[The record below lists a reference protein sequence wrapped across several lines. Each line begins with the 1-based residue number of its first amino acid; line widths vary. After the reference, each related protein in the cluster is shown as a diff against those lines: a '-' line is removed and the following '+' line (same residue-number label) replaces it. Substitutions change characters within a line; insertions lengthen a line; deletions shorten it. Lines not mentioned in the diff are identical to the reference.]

1 MKNLFAELAASQIRV
16 NRSRT
21 FWTLAAIALATA
33 LITCVTH
40 FVASGAEMIATSV
53 GGGLTQYSAAYRS
66 TLVIPAAF
74 LSLLIVVMAVVVISN
89 VFRVSARER
98 TAVFGT
104 LKCVGATPAQIRK
117 TMLWEA
123 LLLAAVGI
131 PLGLV
136 LGLALTAGGIAVAN
150 HFFDELNALT
160 HIMLK
165 TMTFRLRFVLS
176 PLGLVI
182 AALLALVT
190 VLISAWL
197 PARKAAKQSAIASVR
212 GQNDVAVK
220 LGRSHRISE
229 RIVAKWFGPEGLLAQ
244 KTLARSRQTF
254 RTTVAALA
262 VAVVLFIFIGFLWHQ
277 AGVFNTMMTGQN
289 GYSVTADYQS
299 ATAREASDYTKP
311 IASSLGDEI
320 TAELA
325 RYDGGTEI
333 YGLGNDYARYDVTLD
348 TSTLSPEIIDYYEL
362 DGQQTATFDVEC
374 IVIDSAHY
382 AALCADAGVPVGS
395 TLLIN
400 NDRLNLKGH
409 ATDTPFF
416 AETPQ
421 TLTLD
426 VADGST
432 QDISIDAVLTAEETP
447 AELFFPNMNPVR
459 LILPEM
465 EHLRQYSWE
474 AAPQDMDGFMD
485 YAEQV
490 LAAHFPDQSTD
501 SYMQGGYSARVYATD
516 DYYKVMN
523 VAIVIA
529 LIFLVCFCA
538 LLMLI
543 GFTNVVST
551 LSTNVLMRQSE
562 FAVLQSVGMTP
573 EGLRKMLALESI
585 FCSLRALALGVP
597 LGILLTY
604 VVNLPIR
611 AMFPVPYHF
620 PLLPILLCSAGVLAL
635 TLAITTLA
643 ARRLRSQ
650 NIIDR
655 IRSGQRLY

>member
-1 MKNLFAELAASQIRV
+1 MNLFAELAASQIRV

-131 PLGLV
+131 PIGLV

-182 AALLALVT
+182 AALLALAT

-212 GQNDVAVK
+212 GQNDVSVR
-220 LGRSHRISE
+220 LGRSHPLRE
-229 RIVAKWFGPEGLLAQ
+229 RLVARLFGPEGLLAQ

-254 RTTVAALA
+254 RTTTAALA

-277 AGVFNTMMTGQN
+277 AGVFNAMMTSQN
-289 GYSVTADYQS
+289 GYTVTADYQS

-311 IASSLGDEI
+311 ITSSLGDAI
-320 TAELA
+320 TRELA
-325 RYDGGTEI
+325 QAGGTEV
-333 YGLGNDYARYDVTLD
+333 YGSGNDYVRYDVTVD
-348 TSTLSPEIIDYYEL
+348 TATLTPEIIDHYAL
-362 DGQQTATFDVEC
+362 DGQQTTFDVEC
-374 IVIDSAHY
+374 IVIDQQHY
-382 AALCADAGVPVGS
+382 AALCDAAGVPEGS

-400 NDRLNLKGH
+400 NDRLNIKGH
-409 ATDTPFF
+409 ATDTPVF
-416 AETPQ
+416 AETPE

-426 VADGST
+426 VVDGSQET
-432 QDISIDAVLTAEETP
+432 VRIDAVLTAAETP
-447 AELFFPNMNPVR
+447 AELFYPNTNPVR
-459 LILPEM
+459 LILPDM
-465 EHLRQYSWE
+465 DHLRQYSWQ
-474 AAPQDMDGFMD
+474 AAPADMDSFMD
-485 YAEQV
+485 TAREI

-501 SYMQGGYSARVYATD
+501 SYMQEGYSARVYATD
-516 DYYKVMN
+516 DYNRVMN

-585 FCSLRALALGVP
+585 FCSLRALVIGVP
-597 LGILLTY
+597 LGIVLTY
-604 VVNLPIR
+604 IVNLPIR

-620 PLLPILLCSAGVLAL
+620 PLLPILLCAAGVLAL
-635 TLAITTLA
+635 TLAITALA
-643 ARRLRSQ
+643 ARRQRSK

>member
-1 MKNLFAELAASQIRV
+1 MNLFAELAASQIRV

-131 PLGLV
+131 PIGLV

-190 VLISAWL
+190 VLVSAWL

-212 GQNDVAVK
+212 GQNDVSVR
-220 LGRSHRISE
+220 LGRSHPLRE
-229 RIVAKWFGPEGLLAQ
+229 RLVAWLFGPEGLLAQ

-254 RTTVAALA
+254 RTTTAALA

-277 AGVFNTMMTGQN
+277 AGAFNTMMSNQN
-289 GYSVTADYQS
+289 GYTVTADYQS
-299 ATAREASDYTKP
+299 ATAHDGTDYTKP
-311 IASSLGDEI
+311 ITSALGDAI
-320 TAELA
+320 TRELA
-325 RYDGGTEI
+325 QAGGTEV
-333 YGLGNDYARYDVTLD
+333 YGSGNDYVRYDVTVD
-348 TSTLSPEIIDYYEL
+348 TATLTPEIIDHYAL
-362 DGQQTATFDVEC
+362 DGQQTTFDVEC
-374 IVIDSAHY
+374 IVIDQQHY
-382 AALCADAGVPVGS
+382 AALCDAAGVPEDS

-400 NDRLNLKGH
+400 NDRLNIKGH
-409 ATDTPFF
+409 ATDTPVF
-416 AETPQ
+416 AETPE

-426 VADGST
+426 VVDGSQET
-432 QDISIDAVLTAEETP
+432 VHIDAVLTAAETP
-447 AELFFPNMNPVR
+447 AGLFYPNTNPVR

-465 EHLRQYSWE
+465 DHLRQYSWQ
-474 AAPQDMDGFMD
+474 AAPADMDSFMD
-485 YAEQV
+485 TAREI

-501 SYMQGGYSARVYATD
+501 SYMQDGYSARVYATD
-516 DYYKVMN
+516 DYNRVMN

-585 FCSLRALALGVP
+585 LCSLRALVIGVP

-620 PLLPILLCSAGVLAL
+620 PLLPILLCAAGVLAL

>member
-1 MKNLFAELAASQIRV
+1 MNLFAQLAASQIRV
-16 NRSRT
+16 NWLRT

-40 FVASGAEMIATSV
+40 FAASGAAMIATSM
-53 GGGLTQYSAAYRS
+53 GGGLEMYSAAYRS
-66 TLVIPAAF
+66 VLVIPAAF

-117 TMLWEA
+117 AMLWEA
-123 LLLAAVGI
+123 LLLAGLGI

-136 LGLALTAGGIAVAN
+136 LGLGLTAGGIAVAN

-160 HIMLK
+160 HIMLQ
-165 TMTFRLRFVLS
+165 TMTFRLDFVLS
-176 PLGLVI
+176 PLGLVS
-182 AALLALVT
+182 AALLALAT

-212 GQNDVAVK
+212 GQNDVSVR
-220 LGRSHRISE
+220 LGRSHPLRE
-229 RIVAKWFGPEGLLAQ
+229 RLVARLFGPEGLLAQ

-254 RTTVAALA
+254 RTTTAALA

-277 AGVFNTMMTGQN
+277 AGAFNTMMSNQN
-289 GYSVTADYQS
+289 GYTVTADYQS
-299 ATAREASDYTKP
+299 ATAHDDTDYTKP
-311 IASSLGDEI
+311 ITSALGDAI
-320 TAELA
+320 TRELA
-325 RYDGGTEI
+325 QVGGTEV
-333 YGLGNDYARYDVTLD
+333 YGSGNDYVRYDVTVD
-348 TSTLSPEIIDYYEL
+348 TATLTPEIIDHYAL
-362 DGQQTATFDVEC
+362 DGQQTTFDVEC
-374 IVIDSAHY
+374 IVIDQQHY
-382 AALCADAGVPVGS
+382 AALCDAAGVPEGS
-395 TLLIN
+395 NLLIN
-400 NDRLNLKGH
+400 NDRLNIKGH
-409 ATDTPFF
+409 ATDTPVF
-416 AETPQ
+416 AETPE

-426 VADGST
+426 VVDGSQET
-432 QDISIDAVLTAEETP
+432 VHIDAVLTAAETP
-447 AELFFPNMNPVR
+447 AELFYPNTNPVR

-465 EHLRQYSWE
+465 DHLRQYSWQ
-474 AAPQDMDGFMD
+474 AAPADMDSFMD
-485 YAEQV
+485 AAREI

-516 DYYKVMN
+516 DYNRVMN

-585 FCSLRALALGVP
+585 LCSLRALVIGVP
-597 LGILLTY
+597 LGIVLTY
-604 VVNLPIR
+604 IVNLPIR

-620 PLLPILLCSAGVLAL
+620 PLLPILLCAAGVLAL
-635 TLAITTLA
+635 TLAITALA
-643 ARRLRSQ
+643 ARRLRSK

>member
-1 MKNLFAELAASQIRV
+1 MNLFAELAASQIRV
-16 NRSRT
+16 NRLRT

-40 FVASGAEMIATSV
+40 FAASGAAMIATSM
-53 GGGLTQYSAAYRS
+53 GGGLEMYSAAYRS
-66 TLVIPAAF
+66 VLVIPAAF

-123 LLLAAVGI
+123 LLLAGLGI

-136 LGLALTAGGIAVAN
+136 LGLGLTAGGIAVAN

-160 HIMLK
+160 HIMLQ
-165 TMTFRLRFVLS
+165 TMTFRLDFVLS
-176 PLGLVI
+176 PLGLVS
-182 AALLALVT
+182 AALLALAT

-212 GQNDVAVK
+212 GQNDVSVR
-220 LGRSHRISE
+220 LGRSHPLRE
-229 RIVAKWFGPEGLLAQ
+229 RLVARLFGPEGLLAQ

-254 RTTVAALA
+254 RTTTAALA

-277 AGVFNTMMTGQN
+277 AGAFNTMMSNQN
-289 GYSVTADYQS
+289 GYTVTADYQS
-299 ATAREASDYTKP
+299 ATAHDGTDYTKP
-311 IASSLGDEI
+311 ITSTLGDAI
-320 TAELA
+320 TRELA
-325 RYDGGTEI
+325 QAGGTEV
-333 YGLGNDYARYDVTLD
+333 YGSGNDYVRYDVTVD
-348 TSTLSPEIIDYYEL
+348 TATLTPEIIDHYAL
-362 DGQQTATFDVEC
+362 DGQQTTFDVEC
-374 IVIDSAHY
+374 IVIDQQHY
-382 AALCADAGVPVGS
+382 AALCDAAGVPEGS

-400 NDRLNLKGH
+400 NDRLNIKGH
-409 ATDTPFF
+409 ATDTPVF
-416 AETPQ
+416 AETPE

-426 VADGST
+426 VVDGSQET
-432 QDISIDAVLTAEETP
+432 VHIDAVLTAADTP
-447 AELFFPNMNPVR
+447 AELFYPNTNPVR

-465 EHLRQYSWE
+465 DHLRQYSWQ
-474 AAPQDMDGFMD
+474 AAPADMDSFMD
-485 YAEQV
+485 TAREI

-501 SYMQGGYSARVYATD
+501 SYMQDGYSARVYATD
-516 DYYKVMN
+516 DYNRVMN

-585 FCSLRALALGVP
+585 LCSLRALVIGVP
-597 LGILLTY
+597 LGIVLTWI
-604 VVNLPIR
+604 VNLPIR

-620 PLLPILLCSAGVLAL
+620 PLLPILLCAAGVLAL
-635 TLAITTLA
+635 TLAITALA
-643 ARRLRSQ
+643 ARRLRSR

>member
-1 MKNLFAELAASQIRV
+1 MNLFAQLAASQIRV
-16 NRSRT
+16 NRLRT

-40 FVASGAEMIATSV
+40 FAASGAAMIATSM
-53 GGGLTQYSAAYRS
+53 GGGLEMYSAAYRS
-66 TLVIPAAF
+66 VLVIPAAF

-123 LLLAAVGI
+123 LLLAVVGI
-131 PLGLV
+131 PIGLV

-150 HFFDELNALT
+150 HFLDELNALT

-190 VLISAWL
+190 VLVSAWL

-212 GQNDVAVK
+212 GQNDVSVR
-220 LGRSHRISE
+220 LGRSHPLRE
-229 RIVAKWFGPEGLLAQ
+229 RLVARLFGPEGLLAQ

-262 VAVVLFIFIGFLWHQ
+262 VAVVLFVFIGFLWHQ
-277 AGVFNTMMTGQN
+277 AGAFNTMMSNQN
-289 GYSVTADYQS
+289 GYTVTADYQS
-299 ATAREASDYTKP
+299 ATAHDGTDYTKP
-311 IASSLGDEI
+311 ITSALGDAI
-320 TAELA
+320 TRELA
-325 RYDGGTEI
+325 QAGGTEV
-333 YGLGNDYARYDVTLD
+333 YGSGNDYVRYDVTVD
-348 TSTLSPEIIDYYEL
+348 TATLTPEIIDHYAL
-362 DGQQTATFDVEC
+362 DGQQTTFDVEC
-374 IVIDSAHY
+374 IVIDQQHY
-382 AALCADAGVPVGS
+382 AALCDAAGVPEDS

-400 NDRLNLKGH
+400 NDRLNIKGH
-409 ATDTPFF
+409 ATDTPVF
-416 AETPQ
+416 AETPE

-426 VADGST
+426 VVDGSQET
-432 QDISIDAVLTAEETP
+432 VHIDAVLTAAETP
-447 AELFFPNMNPVR
+447 AGLFYPNTNPVR

-465 EHLRQYSWE
+465 DHLRQYSWQ
-474 AAPQDMDGFMD
+474 AAPADMDSFMD
-485 YAEQV
+485 TAREI

-501 SYMQGGYSARVYATD
+501 SYMQDGYSARVYATD
-516 DYYKVMN
+516 DYNRVMN

-585 FCSLRALALGVP
+585 LCSLRALVIGVP
-597 LGILLTY
+597 LGIVLTY
-604 VVNLPIR
+604 IVNLPIR

-620 PLLPILLCSAGVLAL
+620 PLLPILLCAAGVLAL
-635 TLAITTLA
+635 TLFITALA
-643 ARRLRSQ
+643 ARRLRSK

-655 IRSGQRLY
+655 IRAGQRLY

>member
-1 MKNLFAELAASQIRV
+1 MNLFAQLAASQIRV
-16 NRSRT
+16 NRLRT

-40 FVASGAEMIATSV
+40 FAASGAAMIATSM
-53 GGGLTQYSAAYRS
+53 GGGLEMYSAAYRS
-66 TLVIPAAF
+66 VLVIPAAF

-89 VFRVSARER
+89 VFRISARER

-117 TMLWEA
+117 AMLWEA
-123 LLLAAVGI
+123 LLLAGLGI

-136 LGLALTAGGIAVAN
+136 LGLGLTAGGIAVAN

-160 HIMLK
+160 HIMLQ
-165 TMTFRLRFVLS
+165 TMTFRLDFVLS
-176 PLGLVI
+176 PLGLVS
-182 AALLALVT
+182 AALLALAT

-212 GQNDVAVK
+212 GQNDVSVR
-220 LGRSHRISE
+220 LGRSHPLRE
-229 RIVAKWFGPEGLLAQ
+229 RLVAWLFGPEGLLAQ

-254 RTTVAALA
+254 RTTTAALA
-262 VAVVLFIFIGFLWHQ
+262 VAVILFIFIGFLWHQ
-277 AGVFNTMMTGQN
+277 AGAFNTMMSNQN
-289 GYSVTADYQS
+289 GYTVTADYQS
-299 ATAREASDYTKP
+299 ATAHDGTDYTKP
-311 IASSLGDEI
+311 ITSALGDAI
-320 TAELA
+320 TRELA
-325 RYDGGTEI
+325 QAGGTEV
-333 YGLGNDYARYDVTLD
+333 YGSGNDYVRYDVTVD
-348 TSTLSPEIIDYYEL
+348 TATLTPEIIDHYAL
-362 DGQQTATFDVEC
+362 DGQQTTFDVEC
-374 IVIDSAHY
+374 IGIDQQHY
-382 AALCADAGVPVGS
+382 AALCDAAGVPEDS

-400 NDRLNLKGH
+400 NDRLNIKGH
-409 ATDTPFF
+409 ATDTPVF
-416 AETPQ
+416 AETPE

-426 VADGST
+426 VVDGSQET
-432 QDISIDAVLTAEETP
+432 VRIDAVLTAAETP
-447 AELFFPNMNPVR
+447 AELFYPNTNPVR

-465 EHLRQYSWE
+465 DHLRQYSWQ
-474 AAPQDMDGFMD
+474 AAPADMDSFMD
-485 YAEQV
+485 TAREI

-501 SYMQGGYSARVYATD
+501 SYMQDGYSARVYATD
-516 DYYKVMN
+516 DYNRVMN

-620 PLLPILLCSAGVLAL
+620 PLLPILLCAAGVLVL
-635 TLAITTLA
+635 TLAITALA
-643 ARRLRSQ
+643 ARRLRSR

>member
-1 MKNLFAELAASQIRV
+1 MNLFAELAASQIRV

-89 VFRVSARER
+89 VFRISARER

-117 TMLWEA
+117 AMLWEA
-123 LLLAAVGI
+123 LLLAGLGI

-136 LGLALTAGGIAVAN
+136 LGLGLTAGGIAVAN

-160 HIMLK
+160 HIMLQ
-165 TMTFRLRFVLS
+165 TMTFRLDFVLS
-176 PLGLVI
+176 PLGLVS
-182 AALLALVT
+182 AALLALAT

-212 GQNDVAVK
+212 GQNDVSVR
-220 LGRSHRISE
+220 LGRSHPLRE
-229 RIVAKWFGPEGLLAQ
+229 RLVARLFGPEGLLAQ

-254 RTTVAALA
+254 RTTTAALA

-277 AGVFNTMMTGQN
+277 AGAFNTMMSNQN
-289 GYSVTADYQS
+289 GYTVTADYQS
-299 ATAREASDYTKP
+299 ATAHDGTDYTKP
-311 IASSLGDEI
+311 ITSALGDAI
-320 TAELA
+320 TRELA
-325 RYDGGTEI
+325 QAGGTEV
-333 YGLGNDYARYDVTLD
+333 YGSGNDYVRYDVTVD
-348 TSTLSPEIIDYYEL
+348 TATLTPEIIDHYTL
-362 DGQQTATFDVEC
+362 DGQQTTFDVEC
-374 IVIDSAHY
+374 IVIDQQHY
-382 AALCADAGVPVGS
+382 AALCDAAGVPEGS

-400 NDRLNLKGH
+400 NDRLNIKGH
-409 ATDTPFF
+409 ATDTPVF
-416 AETPQ
+416 AETPE

-426 VADGST
+426 VVDGSQET
-432 QDISIDAVLTAEETP
+432 VRIDAVLTAAETP
-447 AELFFPNMNPVR
+447 AELFYPNTNHVR

-465 EHLRQYSWE
+465 DHLRQYSWQ
-474 AAPQDMDGFMD
+474 AAPADMDSFMD
-485 YAEQV
+485 TAREI

-501 SYMQGGYSARVYATD
+501 SYMQDGYSARVYATD
-516 DYYKVMN
+516 DYNRVMN

-585 FCSLRALALGVP
+585 LCSLRALVIGVP
-597 LGILLTY
+597 LGIVLTY
-604 VVNLPIR
+604 IVNLPIR

-620 PLLPILLCSAGVLAL
+620 PLLPILLCAAGVLAL
-635 TLAITTLA
+635 TLAITALA

-655 IRSGQRLY
+655 IRSGQRIY

>member
-1 MKNLFAELAASQIRV
+1 MNLFAELAASQIRV

-89 VFRVSARER
+89 VFRISARER

-117 TMLWEA
+117 AMLWEA
-123 LLLAAVGI
+123 LLLAGLGI

-136 LGLALTAGGIAVAN
+136 LGLGLTAGGIAVAN

-160 HIMLK
+160 HIMLQ
-165 TMTFRLRFVLS
+165 TMTFRLDFVLS
-176 PLGLVI
+176 PLGLVS
-182 AALLALVT
+182 AALLALAT

-212 GQNDVAVK
+212 GQNDVSVR
-220 LGRSHRISE
+220 LGRSHPLRE
-229 RIVAKWFGPEGLLAQ
+229 RLVARLFGPEGLLAQ

-254 RTTVAALA
+254 RTTTAALA

-277 AGVFNTMMTGQN
+277 AGAFNTMMSNQN
-289 GYSVTADYQS
+289 GYTVTADYQS
-299 ATAREASDYTKP
+299 ATAHDGTDYTKP
-311 IASSLGDEI
+311 ITSALGDAI
-320 TAELA
+320 TRELA
-325 RYDGGTEI
+325 QAGGTEV
-333 YGLGNDYARYDVTLD
+333 YGSGNDYVRYDVTVD
-348 TSTLSPEIIDYYEL
+348 TATLTPEIIDHYAL
-362 DGQQTATFDVEC
+362 DGQQTTFDVEC
-374 IVIDSAHY
+374 IVIDQQHY
-382 AALCADAGVPVGS
+382 AALCDAAGVPEGS

-400 NDRLNLKGH
+400 NDRLNIKGH
-409 ATDTPFF
+409 ATDTPVF
-416 AETPQ
+416 AETPE

-426 VADGST
+426 VVDGSQET
-432 QDISIDAVLTAEETP
+432 VHIDAVLTAAETP
-447 AELFFPNMNPVR
+447 AGLFYPNTNPVR

-465 EHLRQYSWE
+465 DHLRQYSWQ
-474 AAPQDMDGFMD
+474 AAPADMDSFMD
-485 YAEQV
+485 TAREI

-501 SYMQGGYSARVYATD
+501 SYMQDGYSARVYATD
-516 DYYKVMN
+516 DYNRVMN

-620 PLLPILLCSAGVLAL
+620 PLLPILLCAAGVLVL
-635 TLAITTLA
+635 TLAITALA
-643 ARRLRSQ
+643 ARRLRSR

>member
-1 MKNLFAELAASQIRV
+1 MNLFAELAASQIRV

-190 VLISAWL
+190 VLVSAWL

-229 RIVAKWFGPEGLLAQ
+229 RFVARIFGPEGLLAQ

-262 VAVVLFIFIGFLWHQ
+262 VAVVLFVFIGFLWHQ

-299 ATAREASDYTKP
+299 ATASNASDYTKP
-311 IASSLGDEI
+311 ITSSLGDAI

-348 TSTLSPEIIDYYEL
+348 TSSLSPEIVDYYEL

-374 IVIDSAHY
+374 IVIDRAHY
-382 AALCADAGVPVGS
+382 ADLCNEAGVPVGS

-400 NDRLNLKGH
+400 NDRLNIKGH
-409 ATDTPFF
+409 ATDTEFF

-426 VADGST
+426 ARDGST
-432 QDISIDAVLTAEETP
+432 QEISIDAVLTAEETP

-459 LILPEM
+459 IILPEM

-474 AAPQDMDGFMD
+474 AAPQDMAGFMD
-485 YAEQV
+485 YTEEI
-490 LAAHFPDQSTD
+490 LAAHFPDQSQD

-516 DYYKVMN
+516 DYYKVLN

-620 PLLPILLCSAGVLAL
+620 PLLPILLCAAGVLAL
-635 TLAITTLA
+635 TLAITALA
-643 ARRLRSQ
+643 AHRLRSR

>member
-1 MKNLFAELAASQIRV
+1 MNLFAELAASQIRV

-123 LLLAAVGI
+123 LLLAVVGI
-131 PLGLV
+131 PIGLV

-160 HIMLK
+160 HIMLQ

-190 VLISAWL
+190 VLVSAWL

-220 LGRSHRISE
+220 LGRSHHISE

-277 AGVFNTMMTGQN
+277 AGVFNKMMAPDTG
-289 GYSVTADYQS
+289 YTVTADYQS
-299 ATAREASDYTKP
+299 ATAHDGTDYTKP
-311 IASSLGDEI
+311 ITSALGDAI
-320 TAELA
+320 TRELA
-325 RYDGGTEI
+325 QAGGTEV
-333 YGLGNDYARYDVTLD
+333 YGSGNDYVRYDVTVD
-348 TSTLSPEIIDYYEL
+348 TATLTPEIIDHYAL
-362 DGQQTATFDVEC
+362 DGQQTTFDVEC
-374 IVIDSAHY
+374 IVIDQQHY
-382 AALCADAGVPVGS
+382 AALCDAAGVPEGS

-400 NDRLNLKGH
+400 NDRLNIKGH
-409 ATDTPFF
+409 ATDTPVF
-416 AETPQ
+416 AETPE

-426 VADGST
+426 VVDGSQET
-432 QDISIDAVLTAEETP
+432 VHIDAVLTAAETP
-447 AELFFPNMNPVR
+447 AELFYPNTNPVR

-465 EHLRQYSWE
+465 DHLRQYSWQ
-474 AAPQDMDGFMD
+474 AAPADMDSFMD
-485 YAEQV
+485 TAREI

-501 SYMQGGYSARVYATD
+501 SYMQDGYSARVYATD

-635 TLAITTLA
+635 TLFITALA
-643 ARRLRSQ
+643 ARRLRSR

>member
-1 MKNLFAELAASQIRV
+1 MNLFAQLAASQIRV
-16 NRSRT
+16 NRLRT

-40 FVASGAEMIATSV
+40 FAASGAAMIATSM
-53 GGGLTQYSAAYRS
+53 GGGLEMYSAAYRS
-66 TLVIPAAF
+66 VLVIPAAF

-117 TMLWEA
+117 AMLWEA
-123 LLLAAVGI
+123 LLLAGLGI

-136 LGLALTAGGIAVAN
+136 LGLGLTAGGIAVAN

-160 HIMLK
+160 HIMLQ
-165 TMTFRLRFVLS
+165 TMTFRLDFVLS
-176 PLGLVI
+176 PLGLVS
-182 AALLALVT
+182 AALLALAT

-212 GQNDVAVK
+212 GQNDVSVR
-220 LGRSHRISE
+220 LGRSHPLRE
-229 RIVAKWFGPEGLLAQ
+229 RLVARLFGPEGLLAQ

-254 RTTVAALA
+254 RTTTAALA

-277 AGVFNTMMTGQN
+277 AGAFNTMMSNQN
-289 GYSVTADYQS
+289 GYTVTADYQS
-299 ATAREASDYTKP
+299 ATAHDDTDYTKP
-311 IASSLGDEI
+311 ITSALGDAI
-320 TAELA
+320 TRELA
-325 RYDGGTEI
+325 QVGGTEV
-333 YGLGNDYARYDVTLD
+333 YGSGNDYVRYDVAVDTATL
-348 TSTLSPEIIDYYEL
+348 TPEIIDHYAL
-362 DGQQTATFDVEC
+362 DGQQTTFDVEC
-374 IVIDSAHY
+374 IVIDQQHY
-382 AALCADAGVPVGS
+382 AALCDAAGVPEGS

-400 NDRLNLKGH
+400 NDRLNIKGH
-409 ATDTPFF
+409 ATDTPVF
-416 AETPQ
+416 AETPE

-426 VADGST
+426 VVDGSQET
-432 QDISIDAVLTAEETP
+432 VHIDAVLTAAETP
-447 AELFFPNMNPVR
+447 AELFYPNTNPVR

-465 EHLRQYSWE
+465 DHLRQYSWQ
-474 AAPQDMDGFMD
+474 AAPADMDSFMD
-485 YAEQV
+485 AAQEI

-516 DYYKVMN
+516 DYNRVMN

-585 FCSLRALALGVP
+585 LCSLRALVIGVP
-597 LGILLTY
+597 LGIVLTWI
-604 VVNLPIR
+604 VNLPIR

-620 PLLPILLCSAGVLAL
+620 PLLPILLCAAGVLAL
-635 TLAITTLA
+635 TLFITALA
-643 ARRLRSQ
+643 ARRLRSK

-655 IRSGQRLY
+655 IRAGQRLY

>member
-1 MKNLFAELAASQIRV
+1 MNLFAQLAASQIRV
-16 NRSRT
+16 NRLRT

-40 FVASGAEMIATSV
+40 FAASGAAMIATSM
-53 GGGLTQYSAAYRS
+53 GGGLEMYSAAYRS
-66 TLVIPAAF
+66 VLVIPAAF

-117 TMLWEA
+117 AMLWEA
-123 LLLAAVGI
+123 LLLAGLGI

-136 LGLALTAGGIAVAN
+136 LGLGLTAGGIAVAN

-160 HIMLK
+160 HIMLQ
-165 TMTFRLRFVLS
+165 TMTFRLDFVLS

-182 AALLALVT
+182 AALLALAT

-212 GQNDVAVK
+212 GQNDVSVR
-220 LGRSHRISE
+220 LGRSHPLRE
-229 RIVAKWFGPEGLLAQ
+229 RLVARLFGPEGLLAQ

-254 RTTVAALA
+254 RTTTAALA

-277 AGVFNTMMTGQN
+277 AGAFNTMMSNQN
-289 GYSVTADYQS
+289 GYTVTADYQS
-299 ATAREASDYTKP
+299 ATAHDGTDYTKP
-311 IASSLGDEI
+311 ITSALGDAI
-320 TAELA
+320 TRELA
-325 RYDGGTEI
+325 QAGGTEV
-333 YGLGNDYARYDVTLD
+333 YGSGNDYVRYDVTVD
-348 TSTLSPEIIDYYEL
+348 TATLTPEIIDHYAL
-362 DGQQTATFDVEC
+362 AGQQTTFDVEC
-374 IVIDSAHY
+374 IVIDQQHY
-382 AALCADAGVPVGS
+382 AALCDAAGVPEGS

-400 NDRLNLKGH
+400 NDRLNIKGH
-409 ATDTPFF
+409 ATDTPVF
-416 AETPQ
+416 AETPE

-426 VADGST
+426 VVDGSQET
-432 QDISIDAVLTAEETP
+432 VHIDAVLTAAETP
-447 AELFFPNMNPVR
+447 AELFYPNTNPVR

-465 EHLRQYSWE
+465 DHLRQYSWQ
-474 AAPQDMDGFMD
+474 AAPADMDSFMD
-485 YAEQV
+485 TAREI

-516 DYYKVMN
+516 DYNRVMN

-585 FCSLRALALGVP
+585 LCSLRALVIGVP
-597 LGILLTY
+597 LGIVLTY
-604 VVNLPIR
+604 IVNLPIR

-620 PLLPILLCSAGVLAL
+620 PLLPILLCAAGVLAL
-635 TLAITTLA
+635 TLFITALA
-643 ARRLRSQ
+643 ARRLRSK

-655 IRSGQRLY
+655 IRAGGRLY

>member
-1 MKNLFAELAASQIRV
+1 MNLFAELAASQIRV

-117 TMLWEA
+117 AMLWEA
-123 LLLAAVGI
+123 LLLAGLGI

-136 LGLALTAGGIAVAN
+136 LGLGLTAGGIAVAN

-160 HIMLK
+160 HIMLQ

-190 VLISAWL
+190 VLVSAWL

-220 LGRSHRISE
+220 LGRSHHISE

-254 RTTVAALA
+254 RTTTAALA

-277 AGVFNTMMTGQN
+277 AGAFNTMMSNQN
-289 GYSVTADYQS
+289 GYTVTADYQS
-299 ATAREASDYTKP
+299 ATAHDGTDYTKP
-311 IASSLGDEI
+311 ITSALGDAI
-320 TAELA
+320 TRELA
-325 RYDGGTEI
+325 QAGGTEV
-333 YGLGNDYARYDVTLD
+333 YGSGNDYVRYDVTVD
-348 TSTLSPEIIDYYEL
+348 TATLTPEIIDHYAL
-362 DGQQTATFDVEC
+362 DGQQTTFDVEC
-374 IVIDSAHY
+374 IVIDQQHY
-382 AALCADAGVPVGS
+382 AALCDAAGVPEGS

-400 NDRLNLKGH
+400 NDRLNIKGH
-409 ATDTPFF
+409 ATDTPVF
-416 AETPQ
+416 AETPE

-426 VADGST
+426 VVDGSQET
-432 QDISIDAVLTAEETP
+432 VHIDAVLTAAETP
-447 AELFFPNMNPVR
+447 AELFYPNTNPVR

-465 EHLRQYSWE
+465 DHLRQYSWQ
-474 AAPQDMDGFMD
+474 AAPADMDSFMD
-485 YAEQV
+485 TAREI

-501 SYMQGGYSARVYATD
+501 SYMQDGYSARVYATD
-516 DYYKVMN
+516 DYNRVMN

-585 FCSLRALALGVP
+585 LCSLRALVIGVP
-597 LGILLTY
+597 LGIVLTY
-604 VVNLPIR
+604 IVNLPIR

-620 PLLPILLCSAGVLAL
+620 PLLPILLCAAGVLAL
-635 TLAITTLA
+635 TLAITALA
-643 ARRLRSQ
+643 ARRLRSK

>member
-1 MKNLFAELAASQIRV
+1 MNLFAELAASQIRV

-40 FVASGAEMIATSV
+40 FAASGAAMIATSM
-53 GGGLTQYSAAYRS
+53 GGGLEMYSAAYRS
-66 TLVIPAAF
+66 VLVIPVAF

-117 TMLWEA
+117 AMLWEA
-123 LLLAAVGI
+123 LLLAGLGI

-136 LGLALTAGGIAVAN
+136 LGLGLTAGGIAVAN

-160 HIMLK
+160 HIMLQ
-165 TMTFRLRFVLS
+165 TMTFRLDFVLS
-176 PLGLVI
+176 PLGLVS
-182 AALLALVT
+182 AALLALAT

-212 GQNDVAVK
+212 GQNEVSVR
-220 LGRSHRISE
+220 LGRSHPLRE
-229 RIVAKWFGPEGLLAQ
+229 RLVARLFGPEGLLAQ

-254 RTTVAALA
+254 RTTTAALA
-262 VAVVLFIFIGFLWHQ
+262 VAVVLFIFIGFLWRQ
-277 AGVFNTMMTGQN
+277 AGAFNTMMSNQN
-289 GYSVTADYQS
+289 GYTVTADYQS
-299 ATAREASDYTKP
+299 ATAHDGTDYTKP
-311 IASSLGDEI
+311 ITSALGDAI
-320 TAELA
+320 TRELA
-325 RYDGGTEI
+325 QAGGTEV
-333 YGLGNDYARYDVTLD
+333 YGSGNDYVRYDVTVD
-348 TSTLSPEIIDYYEL
+348 TATLTPEIIDYYAL
-362 DGQQTATFDVEC
+362 DGQQTTLDVEC
-374 IVIDSAHY
+374 IVIDQQHY
-382 AALCADAGVPVGS
+382 AALCDAAGVPEGS

-400 NDRLNLKGH
+400 NDRLNIKGH
-409 ATDTPFF
+409 ATDTPVF
-416 AETPQ
+416 AETPE

-426 VADGST
+426 VVDGSQET
-432 QDISIDAVLTAEETP
+432 VHIDAVLTAAETP
-447 AELFFPNMNPVR
+447 AELFYPNTNPVR

-465 EHLRQYSWE
+465 DHLRQYSWQ
-474 AAPQDMDGFMD
+474 AAPADMDSFMD
-485 YAEQV
+485 TAREI

-585 FCSLRALALGVP
+585 FCSLRALAIGVP

-620 PLLPILLCSAGVLAL
+620 PLLPILLCAAGVLAL
-635 TLAITTLA
+635 TLAITALA
-643 ARRLRSQ
+643 ARRLRSR

>member
-40 FVASGAEMIATSV
+40 FVASGAEMIATSM

-131 PLGLV
+131 PIGLV

-150 HFFDELNALT
+150 HFLDELNALT

-190 VLISAWL
+190 VLVSAWL

-212 GQNDVAVK
+212 GQNDVSVR
-220 LGRSHRISE
+220 LGRSHHISE

-277 AGVFNTMMTGQN
+277 AGVFNAMMTPDT
-289 GYSVTADYQS
+289 GYTVTADYQS
-299 ATAREASDYTKP
+299 ATASDASDYTKP
-311 IASSLGDEI
+311 ITSALGDEI
-320 TAELA
+320 TNELA
-325 RYDGGTEI
+325 QYDGGTEI
-333 YGLGNDYARYDVTLD
+333 YGLGNDYARYDVSVD
-348 TSTLSPEIIDYYEL
+348 TSTLSPEIVDYYEL

-409 ATDTPFF
+409 ATDTKFF

-432 QDISIDAVLTAEETP
+432 QEIFIDAVLTAEETP

-459 LILPEM
+459 IILPEM

-474 AAPQDMDGFMD
+474 AAPQDMAGFMD
-485 YAEQV
+485 YTEEI
-490 LAAHFPDQSTD
+490 LAAHFPDQSQD

-585 FCSLRALALGVP
+585 FCSLRALAIGVP

-635 TLAITTLA
+635 TLAITALA
-643 ARRLRSQ
+643 ARRLRSR

>member
-1 MKNLFAELAASQIRV
+1 MNLFAELAASQIRV

-40 FVASGAEMIATSV
+40 FVASGAEMIATSM

-89 VFRVSARER
+89 VFRISARER
-98 TAVFGT
+98 TAGFGT

-131 PLGLV
+131 PIGLV

-150 HFFDELNALT
+150 HFLDELNALT

-165 TMTFRLRFVLS
+165 TMTFRLDFVLS
-176 PLGLVI
+176 PLGLVS
-182 AALLALVT
+182 AALLALAT
-190 VLISAWL
+190 VLVSAWL

-220 LGRSHRISE
+220 LGRSHHISE

-262 VAVVLFIFIGFLWHQ
+262 VAVVLFVFIGFLWHQ
-277 AGVFNTMMTGQN
+277 AGVFNAMMTSQN
-289 GYSVTADYQS
+289 GYTVTADYQS
-299 ATAREASDYTKP
+299 ATAHDDTDYTKP
-311 IASSLGDEI
+311 ITSALGDTI
-320 TAELA
+320 TEELA
-325 RYDGGTEI
+325 QYDGGTEI
-333 YGLGNDYARYDVTLD
+333 YGAGNDYVRYDVTVD
-348 TSTLSPEIIDYYEL
+348 TAMLSPEIVAHYEL

-374 IVIDSAHY
+374 IVIDRAHY
-382 AALCADAGVPVGS
+382 ADLCNEAGVPEGS

-409 ATDTPFF
+409 ATDTPVF
-416 AETPQ
+416 AETPE

-426 VADGST
+426 VVDGSQET
-432 QDISIDAVLTAEETP
+432 VRIDAVLTAEETP
-447 AELFFPNMNPVR
+447 DELFYPNTNPVR

-465 EHLRQYSWE
+465 DRMRQYSWQ
-474 AAPQDMDGFMD
+474 AAPDDMDGFMD

-501 SYMQGGYSARVYATD
+501 SYMQGGYSSRVYATD
-516 DYYKVMN
+516 DYNRVMN

-551 LSTNVLMRQSE
+551 LSTNVLMRGSE

-585 FCSLRALALGVP
+585 FCSLRALAIGVP

-620 PLLPILLCSAGVLAL
+620 PLLPILLCAAGVLVL
-635 TLAITTLA
+635 TLAITALA
-643 ARRLRSQ
+643 AHRLRSR

>member
-1 MKNLFAELAASQIRV
+1 MNLFAQLAASQIRV
-16 NRSRT
+16 NRLRT

-40 FVASGAEMIATSV
+40 FAASGAAMIATSM
-53 GGGLTQYSAAYRS
+53 GGGLEMYSAAYRS
-66 TLVIPAAF
+66 VLVIPAAF

-117 TMLWEA
+117 AMLWEA
-123 LLLAAVGI
+123 LLLAGLGI

-136 LGLALTAGGIAVAN
+136 LGLGLTAGGIAVAN

-160 HIMLK
+160 HIMLQ
-165 TMTFRLRFVLS
+165 TMTFRLDFVLS

-182 AALLALVT
+182 AALLALAT

-212 GQNDVAVK
+212 EQNDVSVR
-220 LGRSHRISE
+220 LGRSHPLRE
-229 RIVAKWFGPEGLLAQ
+229 RLVARLFGPEGLLAQ

-254 RTTVAALA
+254 RTTTAALA

-277 AGVFNTMMTGQN
+277 AGAFNTMMSNQN
-289 GYSVTADYQS
+289 GYTVTADYQS
-299 ATAREASDYTKP
+299 ATAHDGTDYTKP
-311 IASSLGDEI
+311 ITSALGDAI
-320 TAELA
+320 TRELA
-325 RYDGGTEI
+325 QAGGTEV
-333 YGLGNDYARYDVTLD
+333 YGSGNDYVRYDVTVD
-348 TSTLSPEIIDYYEL
+348 TATLTPEIIDHYAL
-362 DGQQTATFDVEC
+362 DGQQTTFDVEC
-374 IVIDSAHY
+374 IVIDQQHY
-382 AALCADAGVPVGS
+382 AALCEAAGVPEGS

-400 NDRLNLKGH
+400 NDRLNIKGH
-409 ATDTPFF
+409 ATDTPVF
-416 AETPQ
+416 AETPE

-426 VADGST
+426 VVDGSQET
-432 QDISIDAVLTAEETP
+432 VHIDAVLTAAETP
-447 AELFFPNMNPVR
+447 TELFYPNTNPVR

-465 EHLRQYSWE
+465 DHLRQYSWQ
-474 AAPQDMDGFMD
+474 AAPADMDSFMD
-485 YAEQV
+485 TAREI

-516 DYYKVMN
+516 DYNRVMN

-585 FCSLRALALGVP
+585 LCSLRALVIGVP
-597 LGILLTY
+597 LGIVLTWI
-604 VVNLPIR
+604 VNLPIR

-620 PLLPILLCSAGVLAL
+620 PLLPILLCAAGVLAL
-635 TLAITTLA
+635 TLAITALA
-643 ARRLRSQ
+643 ARRLRSK

>member
-1 MKNLFAELAASQIRV
+1 MNLFAELAASQIRV

-40 FVASGAEMIATSV
+40 FVASGAEMIATSM

-74 LSLLIVVMAVVVISN
+74 LSLLIVAMVVVVISN
-89 VFRVSARER
+89 VFRISARER

-131 PLGLV
+131 PAGLL
-136 LGLALTAGGIAVAN
+136 LGLALTAGGIVVAN

-160 HIMLK
+160 HIMLR

-190 VLISAWL
+190 VLVSAWL
-197 PARKAAKQSAIASVR
+197 PARKAAQQSAIASVR

-220 LGRSHRISE
+220 LGRSHRASE

-277 AGVFNTMMTGQN
+277 AGVFNTMMTSQN
-289 GYSVTADYQS
+289 GYTVTADYQS
-299 ATAREASDYTKP
+299 ATASDASDYTKP
-311 IASSLGDEI
+311 ITSALGDEI

-333 YGLGNDYARYDVTLD
+333 YGLGNDYARYDVSVD
-348 TSTLSPEIIDYYEL
+348 TSTLSPEIVDYYEL

-409 ATDTPFF
+409 ATDTEFF

-421 TLTLD
+421 TLSLDARDGATL
-426 VADGST
+426 
-432 QDISIDAVLTAEETP
+432 DISIDAVLTAEETP
-447 AELFFPNMNPVR
+447 PSF
-459 LILPEM
+459 
-465 EHLRQYSWE
+465 
-474 AAPQDMDGFMD
+474 
-485 YAEQV
+485 
-490 LAAHFPDQSTD
+490 
-501 SYMQGGYSARVYATD
+501 
-516 DYYKVMN
+516 
-523 VAIVIA
+523 
-529 LIFLVCFCA
+529 
-538 LLMLI
+538 
-543 GFTNVVST
+543 
-551 LSTNVLMRQSE
+551 
-562 FAVLQSVGMTP
+562 
-573 EGLRKMLALESI
+573 SI
-585 FCSLRALALGVP
+585 Q
-597 LGILLTY
+597 I
-604 VVNLPIR
+604 
-611 AMFPVPYHF
+611 
-620 PLLPILLCSAGVLAL
+620 
-635 TLAITTLA
+635 
-643 ARRLRSQ
+643 
-650 NIIDR
+650 
-655 IRSGQRLY
+655 

>member
-1 MKNLFAELAASQIRV
+1 MNLFAQLAASQIRV
-16 NRSRT
+16 NRLRT

-40 FVASGAEMIATSV
+40 FAASGAAMIATSM
-53 GGGLTQYSAAYRS
+53 GGGLTQYSATYQS

-104 LKCVGATPAQIRK
+104 LKCVGATPVQIRK
-117 TMLWEA
+117 AMLWEA
-123 LLLAAVGI
+123 LLLAVIGI
-131 PLGLV
+131 PAGLV
-136 LGLALTAGGIAVAN
+136 LGLALTAGGIVVAN
-150 HFFDELNALT
+150 HYFDELNALT
-160 HIMLK
+160 HIMLR
-165 TMTFRLRFVLS
+165 TMTFRLEFVLS

-212 GQNDVAVK
+212 GQNDVTVK
-220 LGRSHRISE
+220 LGRSHRLSE
-229 RIVAKWFGPEGLLAQ
+229 RLVARIFGPEGLLAQ

-254 RTTVAALA
+254 RTTTAALA

-277 AGVFNTMMTGQN
+277 AGVFEEMMAGQN
-289 GYSVTADYQS
+289 GYTVTADYQS
-299 ATAREASDYTKP
+299 ATDRDGTDYTKP

-348 TSTLSPEIIDYYEL
+348 TSTLAPEIVDHYEL

-374 IVIDSAHY
+374 IVIDRSHY
-382 AALCADAGVPVGS
+382 AALCEEVGVPVGS

-400 NDRLNLKGH
+400 NDRLNIKGY
-409 ATDTPFF
+409 AIDTPVF
-416 AETPQ
+416 AETPE

-426 VADGST
+426 VVDGSQET
-432 QDISIDAVLTAEETP
+432 VHIDAVLTAAETP
-447 AELFFPNMNPVR
+447 AELFYPNTNPVR

-465 EHLRQYSWE
+465 DHMRQYSWE
-474 AAPQDMDGFMD
+474 AAPEDMDSFMD

-516 DYYKVMN
+516 DYNRVLN

-585 FCSLRALALGVP
+585 LCSLRALVIGVP
-597 LGILLTY
+597 LGIVLTY
-604 VVNLPIR
+604 IVNLPIR

-620 PLLPILLCSAGVLAL
+620 PLLPILLCAAGVLVL
-635 TLAITTLA
+635 TLAITALA

>member
-1 MKNLFAELAASQIRV
+1 MNLFAQLAASQIRV
-16 NRSRT
+16 NRLRT

-40 FVASGAEMIATSV
+40 FAASGAAMIATSM
-53 GGGLTQYSAAYRS
+53 GGGLEMYSAAYRS
-66 TLVIPAAF
+66 VLVIPAAF

-104 LKCVGATPAQIRK
+104 LKCIGATPAQIRK
-117 TMLWEA
+117 AMLWEA
-123 LLLAAVGI
+123 LLLAGLGI

-136 LGLALTAGGIAVAN
+136 LGLGLTAGGIAVAN

-160 HIMLK
+160 HIMLQ
-165 TMTFRLRFVLS
+165 TMTFRLDFVLS

-182 AALLALVT
+182 AALLAFVT
-190 VLISAWL
+190 VLVSAWL

-254 RTTVAALA
+254 RTTTAALA

-277 AGVFNTMMTGQN
+277 AGAFNTMMSNQN
-289 GYSVTADYQS
+289 GYTVTADYQS
-299 ATAREASDYTKP
+299 ATAHDGTDYTKP
-311 IASSLGDEI
+311 ITSALGDAI
-320 TAELA
+320 TRELA
-325 RYDGGTEI
+325 QAGGTEV
-333 YGLGNDYARYDVTLD
+333 YGSGNDYVRYDVTVD
-348 TSTLSPEIIDYYEL
+348 TATLTPEIIDHYAL
-362 DGQQTATFDVEC
+362 DGQQTTFDVEC
-374 IVIDSAHY
+374 IVIDQQHY
-382 AALCADAGVPVGS
+382 AALCDAAGVPEGS

-400 NDRLNLKGH
+400 NDRLNIKGH
-409 ATDTPFF
+409 ATDTPVF
-416 AETPQ
+416 AETPE

-426 VADGST
+426 VVDGSQET
-432 QDISIDAVLTAEETP
+432 VHIDAVLTAAETP
-447 AELFFPNMNPVR
+447 AELFYPNTNPVR
-459 LILPEM
+459 LILPDM
-465 EHLRQYSWE
+465 DHLRQYSWQ
-474 AAPQDMDGFMD
+474 AAPVDMDSFMD
-485 YAEQV
+485 TAREI

-501 SYMQGGYSARVYATD
+501 SYMQDGYSARVYATD
-516 DYYKVMN
+516 DYNRVMN

-585 FCSLRALALGVP
+585 LCSLRALVIGVP
-597 LGILLTY
+597 LGIVLTY
-604 VVNLPIR
+604 IVNLPIR

-620 PLLPILLCSAGVLAL
+620 PLLPILLCAAGVLAL
-635 TLAITTLA
+635 TLFITALA
-643 ARRLRSQ
+643 ARRLRSR

>member
-1 MKNLFAELAASQIRV
+1 MNLFAQLAASQIRV
-16 NRSRT
+16 NRLRI

-40 FVASGAEMIATSV
+40 FAASGAAMIATSM
-53 GGGLTQYSAAYRS
+53 GGGLEMYSAAYRS
-66 TLVIPAAF
+66 VLVIPAAF

-117 TMLWEA
+117 AMLWEA
-123 LLLAAVGI
+123 LLLAGLGI

-136 LGLALTAGGIAVAN
+136 LGLGLTAGGIAVAN

-160 HIMLK
+160 HIMLQ
-165 TMTFRLRFVLS
+165 TMTFRLDFVLS

-182 AALLALVT
+182 AALLALAT

-212 GQNDVAVK
+212 GQNDVSVR
-220 LGRSHRISE
+220 LGRSHPLRE
-229 RIVAKWFGPEGLLAQ
+229 RLVARLFGPEGLLAQ

-254 RTTVAALA
+254 RTTTVALA

-277 AGVFNTMMTGQN
+277 AGAFNTMMSNQN
-289 GYSVTADYQS
+289 GYTVTADYQS
-299 ATAREASDYTKP
+299 ATAHDGTDYTKP
-311 IASSLGDEI
+311 ITSALGDAI
-320 TAELA
+320 TWELA
-325 RYDGGTEI
+325 QAGGTEV
-333 YGLGNDYARYDVTLD
+333 YGSGNDYVRYDVTVD
-348 TSTLSPEIIDYYEL
+348 TATLTPEIIDHYAL
-362 DGQQTATFDVEC
+362 DGQQTTFDVEC
-374 IVIDSAHY
+374 IVIDQQHY
-382 AALCADAGVPVGS
+382 AALCDAAGVPEGS

-400 NDRLNLKGH
+400 NDRLNIKGH
-409 ATDTPFF
+409 ATDTPVF
-416 AETPQ
+416 AETPE

-426 VADGST
+426 VVDGSQET
-432 QDISIDAVLTAEETP
+432 VHIDAVLTAAETP
-447 AELFFPNMNPVR
+447 AELFYPNTNPVR

-465 EHLRQYSWE
+465 DHLRQYSWQ
-474 AAPQDMDGFMD
+474 AAPADMDSFMD
-485 YAEQV
+485 TAREI

-501 SYMQGGYSARVYATD
+501 SYMQDGYSARVYATD
-516 DYYKVMN
+516 DYNRVMN

-585 FCSLRALALGVP
+585 LCSLRALVIGVP

-620 PLLPILLCSAGVLAL
+620 PLLPILLCAAGVLAL
-635 TLAITTLA
+635 TLAITAFA
-643 ARRLRSQ
+643 ARRLRSR

>member
-1 MKNLFAELAASQIRV
+1 MNLFAELAASQIRV

-21 FWTLAAIALATA
+21 FWTLAAIVLATA

-131 PLGLV
+131 PIGLV

-190 VLISAWL
+190 VLVSAWL

-220 LGRSHRISE
+220 LGRSHHISE

-254 RTTVAALA
+254 RTTTAALA

-277 AGVFNTMMTGQN
+277 AGAFNTMMSNQK
-289 GYSVTADYQS
+289 GYTVTADYQS
-299 ATAREASDYTKP
+299 ATAHDGTDYTKP
-311 IASSLGDEI
+311 ITSALGDAI
-320 TAELA
+320 TRELA
-325 RYDGGTEI
+325 QAGGTEV
-333 YGLGNDYARYDVTLD
+333 YGSGNDYVRYDVTVD
-348 TSTLSPEIIDYYEL
+348 TATLTPEIIDHYAL
-362 DGQQTATFDVEC
+362 DGQQTTFDVEC
-374 IVIDSAHY
+374 IVIDQQHY
-382 AALCADAGVPVGS
+382 AALCDAAGVPEGS

-400 NDRLNLKGH
+400 NDRLNIKGH
-409 ATDTPFF
+409 ATDTPVF
-416 AETPQ
+416 AETPE

-426 VADGST
+426 VVDGSQET
-432 QDISIDAVLTAEETP
+432 VHIDAVLTAAETP
-447 AELFFPNMNPVR
+447 AELFYPNTNPVR

-465 EHLRQYSWE
+465 DHLRQYSWQ
-474 AAPQDMDGFMD
+474 AAPADMDSFMD
-485 YAEQV
+485 AAQEI

-501 SYMQGGYSARVYATD
+501 SYMQEGYSARVYATD
-516 DYYKVMN
+516 DYNRVMN

-585 FCSLRALALGVP
+585 LCSLRALVIGVP
-597 LGILLTY
+597 LGIVLTY
-604 VVNLPIR
+604 IVNLPIR

-620 PLLPILLCSAGVLAL
+620 PLLPILLCAAGVLAL
-635 TLAITTLA
+635 TLAITALA
-643 ARRLRSQ
+643 ARRLRSK

>member
-1 MKNLFAELAASQIRV
+1 MNLFAELAASQIRV

-131 PLGLV
+131 PIGLV

-190 VLISAWL
+190 VLVSAWL

-212 GQNDVAVK
+212 GQNDVSVR
-220 LGRSHRISE
+220 LGRSHPLRE
-229 RIVAKWFGPEGLLAQ
+229 RLVARLFGPEGLLAQ

-254 RTTVAALA
+254 RTTTAALA

-277 AGVFNTMMTGQN
+277 AGAFNTMMSNQN
-289 GYSVTADYQS
+289 GYTVTADYQS
-299 ATAREASDYTKP
+299 ATAHDGTDYTKP
-311 IASSLGDEI
+311 ITSALGDAI
-320 TAELA
+320 TRELA
-325 RYDGGTEI
+325 QAGGTEV
-333 YGLGNDYARYDVTLD
+333 YGSGNDYVRYDVTVD
-348 TSTLSPEIIDYYEL
+348 TATLTPEIIDHYAL
-362 DGQQTATFDVEC
+362 AGQQTTFDVEC
-374 IVIDSAHY
+374 IVIDQQHY
-382 AALCADAGVPVGS
+382 AALCDAAGVPEGS

-400 NDRLNLKGH
+400 NDRLNIKGH
-409 ATDTPFF
+409 ATDTPVF
-416 AETPQ
+416 AETPE

-426 VADGST
+426 VVDGSQET
-432 QDISIDAVLTAEETP
+432 VHIDAVLTAAETP
-447 AELFFPNMNPVR
+447 AELFYPNTNPVR

-465 EHLRQYSWE
+465 DHLRQYSWQ
-474 AAPQDMDGFMD
+474 AAPADMDSFMD
-485 YAEQV
+485 YAEEI

-501 SYMQGGYSARVYATD
+501 SYMQGSYSARVYATD
-516 DYYKVMN
+516 DYNRVMN

-585 FCSLRALALGVP
+585 LCSLRALVIGVP
-597 LGILLTY
+597 LGIVLTY
-604 VVNLPIR
+604 IVNLPIR

-620 PLLPILLCSAGVLAL
+620 PLLPILLCAAGVLAL
-635 TLAITTLA
+635 TLAITALA

>member
-1 MKNLFAELAASQIRV
+1 MNLFAELAASQIRV

-66 TLVIPAAF
+66 VLVIPAAF

-89 VFRVSARER
+89 VFRISARER

-117 TMLWEA
+117 AMLWEA
-123 LLLAAVGI
+123 LLLAGLGI

-136 LGLALTAGGIAVAN
+136 LGLGLTAGGIAVAN

-160 HIMLK
+160 HIMLQ
-165 TMTFRLRFVLS
+165 TMTFRLDFVLS
-176 PLGLVI
+176 PLGLVS
-182 AALLALVT
+182 AALLALAT

-212 GQNDVAVK
+212 GQNDVSVR
-220 LGRSHRISE
+220 LGRSHPLRE
-229 RIVAKWFGPEGLLAQ
+229 RLVARLFGPEGLLAQ

-254 RTTVAALA
+254 RTTTAALA
-262 VAVVLFIFIGFLWHQ
+262 VAVILFIFIGFLWHQ
-277 AGVFNTMMTGQN
+277 AGAFNTMMSNQN
-289 GYSVTADYQS
+289 GYTVTADYQS
-299 ATAREASDYTKP
+299 ATAHDGTDYTKP
-311 IASSLGDEI
+311 ITSALGDAI
-320 TAELA
+320 TRELA
-325 RYDGGTEI
+325 QAGGTEV
-333 YGLGNDYARYDVTLD
+333 YGSGNDYVRYDVTVD
-348 TSTLSPEIIDYYEL
+348 TATLTPEIIDHYAL
-362 DGQQTATFDVEC
+362 AGQQTTFDVEC
-374 IVIDSAHY
+374 IVIDQQHY
-382 AALCADAGVPVGS
+382 AALCDAAGVPEGS

-400 NDRLNLKGH
+400 NDRLNIKGH
-409 ATDTPFF
+409 ATDTPVFTDVP
-416 AETPQ
+416 E

-426 VADGST
+426 VVDGSQET
-432 QDISIDAVLTAEETP
+432 VRIDAVLTAAETP
-447 AELFFPNMNPVR
+447 AELFYPNTNPVR

-465 EHLRQYSWE
+465 DHLRQYSWQ
-474 AAPQDMDGFMD
+474 AAPADMDSFMD
-485 YAEQV
+485 TAREI

-501 SYMQGGYSARVYATD
+501 SYMQDGYSARVYATD
-516 DYYKVMN
+516 DYNRVMN

-620 PLLPILLCSAGVLAL
+620 PLLPILLCAAGVLAL
-635 TLAITTLA
+635 TLFITALA
-643 ARRLRSQ
+643 ARRLRSR

-655 IRSGQRLY
+655 IRSGQRIY

>member
-1 MKNLFAELAASQIRV
+1 MNLFAELAASQIRV

-66 TLVIPAAF
+66 VLVIPAAF

-131 PLGLV
+131 PIGLV

-150 HFFDELNALT
+150 HFLDELNALT

-190 VLISAWL
+190 VLVSAWL

-220 LGRSHRISE
+220 LGRSHHISE

-277 AGVFNTMMTGQN
+277 AGAFNTMMSNQN
-289 GYSVTADYQS
+289 GYTVTADYQS
-299 ATAREASDYTKP
+299 ATAHDGTDYTKP
-311 IASSLGDEI
+311 ITSALGDAI
-320 TAELA
+320 TRELA
-325 RYDGGTEI
+325 QAGGTEV
-333 YGLGNDYARYDVTLD
+333 YGSGNDYVRYDVTVD
-348 TSTLSPEIIDYYEL
+348 TATLTPEIIDHYALE
-362 DGQQTATFDVEC
+362 GQQTTFAVEC
-374 IVIDSAHY
+374 IVIDQQHY
-382 AALCADAGVPVGS
+382 AALCEAAGVPEGS

-400 NDRLNLKGH
+400 NDRLNIKGH
-409 ATDTPFF
+409 ATDTPVF
-416 AETPQ
+416 AETPE

-426 VADGST
+426 VVDGSQET
-432 QDISIDAVLTAEETP
+432 VHIDAVLTAAETP
-447 AELFFPNMNPVR
+447 TELFYPNTNPVR

-465 EHLRQYSWE
+465 DHLRQYSWQ
-474 AAPQDMDGFMD
+474 AAPADMDSFMD
-485 YAEQV
+485 TAREI

-516 DYYKVMN
+516 DYNRVMN

-585 FCSLRALALGVP
+585 LCSLRALVIGVP
-597 LGILLTY
+597 LGIVLTWI
-604 VVNLPIR
+604 VNLPIR

-620 PLLPILLCSAGVLAL
+620 PLLPILLCAAGVLAL
-635 TLAITTLA
+635 TLFITALA
-643 ARRLRSQ
+643 ARRLRSR

>member
-1 MKNLFAELAASQIRV
+1 MNLFAQLAASQIRV
-16 NRSRT
+16 NRLRT

-40 FVASGAEMIATSV
+40 FAASGAAMIATSM
-53 GGGLTQYSAAYRS
+53 GGGLEMYSAAYRS
-66 TLVIPAAF
+66 VLVIPAAF

-89 VFRVSARER
+89 VFRISARER

-117 TMLWEA
+117 AMLWEA
-123 LLLAAVGI
+123 LLLAGLGI

-136 LGLALTAGGIAVAN
+136 LGLGLTAGGIAVAN

-160 HIMLK
+160 HIMLQ
-165 TMTFRLRFVLS
+165 TMTFRLDFVLS
-176 PLGLVI
+176 PLGLVS
-182 AALLALVT
+182 AALLALAT

-212 GQNDVAVK
+212 GQNDVSVR
-220 LGRSHRISE
+220 LGRSHPLRE
-229 RIVAKWFGPEGLLAQ
+229 RLVARLFGPEGLLAQ

-254 RTTVAALA
+254 RTTTAALA

-277 AGVFNTMMTGQN
+277 AGAFNTMMSNQN
-289 GYSVTADYQS
+289 GYTVTADYQS
-299 ATAREASDYTKP
+299 ATAHDGTDYTKP
-311 IASSLGDEI
+311 ITSALGDAI
-320 TAELA
+320 TRELA
-325 RYDGGTEI
+325 QAGGTEV
-333 YGLGNDYARYDVTLD
+333 YGSGNDYVRYDVTVD
-348 TSTLSPEIIDYYEL
+348 TATLTPEIIDHYTL
-362 DGQQTATFDVEC
+362 DGQQTTFDVEC
-374 IVIDSAHY
+374 IVIDQQHY
-382 AALCADAGVPVGS
+382 AALCDAAGVPEGS

-400 NDRLNLKGH
+400 NDRLNIKGH
-409 ATDTPFF
+409 ATDTPVF
-416 AETPQ
+416 AETPE

-426 VADGST
+426 VVDGSQET
-432 QDISIDAVLTAEETP
+432 VRIDAVLTAAETP
-447 AELFFPNMNPVR
+447 AELFYPNTNPVR

-465 EHLRQYSWE
+465 DHLRQYSWQ
-474 AAPQDMDGFMD
+474 AAPADMDSFMD
-485 YAEQV
+485 TAREI

-501 SYMQGGYSARVYATD
+501 SYMQDGYSARVYATD
-516 DYYKVMN
+516 DYNRVMN

-585 FCSLRALALGVP
+585 LCSLRALAIGVP

-620 PLLPILLCSAGVLAL
+620 PLLPILLCAAGVLVL
-635 TLAITTLA
+635 TLAITALA

-655 IRSGQRLY
+655 IRSGQRIY

>member
-1 MKNLFAELAASQIRV
+1 MNLFAQLAASQIRV
-16 NRSRT
+16 NRLRT

-40 FVASGAEMIATSV
+40 FVASGAEMIATSM
-53 GGGLTQYSAAYRS
+53 GGGLEMYSAAYRS

-131 PLGLV
+131 PIGLV

-190 VLISAWL
+190 VLVSAWL

-212 GQNDVAVK
+212 GQNNVAVK
-220 LGRSHRISE
+220 LGRSHRLSE

-262 VAVVLFIFIGFLWHQ
+262 VAVVLFVFIGFLWHQ
-277 AGVFNTMMTGQN
+277 AGVFNAMMTNQN
-289 GYSVTADYQS
+289 GYTVTADYQS
-299 ATAREASDYTKP
+299 ATAHDGTDYTKP
-311 IASSLGDEI
+311 ITSALGDAI
-320 TAELA
+320 TRELA
-325 RYDGGTEI
+325 QAGGTEV
-333 YGLGNDYARYDVTLD
+333 YGSGNDYVRYDVTVD
-348 TSTLSPEIIDYYEL
+348 TATLTPEVIDHYAL
-362 DGQQTATFDVEC
+362 DGQQTTFDVEC
-374 IVIDSAHY
+374 IVIDQQHY
-382 AALCADAGVPVGS
+382 AALCDAAGVPEGS

-400 NDRLNLKGH
+400 NDRLNIKGH
-409 ATDTPFF
+409 ATDTPVF
-416 AETPQ
+416 AETPE

-426 VADGST
+426 VVDGSQET
-432 QDISIDAVLTAEETP
+432 VHIDAVLTAAETP
-447 AELFFPNMNPVR
+447 AELFYPNTNPVR

-465 EHLRQYSWE
+465 DHLRQYSWQ
-474 AAPQDMDGFMD
+474 AAPADMDSFMD
-485 YAEQV
+485 TAQKI

-501 SYMQGGYSARVYATD
+501 SYMQDGYSARVYATD
-516 DYYKVMN
+516 DYNRVMN

-585 FCSLRALALGVP
+585 LCSLRALVIGVP
-597 LGILLTY
+597 LGIVLTY
-604 VVNLPIR
+604 IVNLPIR

-620 PLLPILLCSAGVLAL
+620 PLLPILLCAAGVLAL
-635 TLAITTLA
+635 TLFITALA
-643 ARRLRSQ
+643 ACRLRSR

>member
-40 FVASGAEMIATSV
+40 FAASGAEMIATSV

-131 PLGLV
+131 PIGLV

-150 HFFDELNALT
+150 HFLDELNALT

-190 VLISAWL
+190 VLVSAWL

-220 LGRSHRISE
+220 IGRSHRISE
-229 RIVAKWFGPEGLLAQ
+229 RFVARIFGPEGLLAQ

-254 RTTVAALA
+254 RTTTAALA

-277 AGVFNTMMTGQN
+277 AGVFNAMMTSQN
-289 GYSVTADYQS
+289 GYTVTADYQS
-299 ATAREASDYTKP
+299 ATDRDGTDYTKP
-311 IASSLGDEI
+311 ITSALGDTI
-320 TAELA
+320 TEELA
-325 RYDGGTEI
+325 QYDGGTEI
-333 YGLGNDYARYDVTLD
+333 YGMGNDYSRYDVTVD
-348 TSTLSPEIIDYYEL
+348 TATLSPEIVDHYEL

-374 IVIDSAHY
+374 IVIDRSHY
-382 AALCADAGVPVGS
+382 AALCEEVGVPVGS

-400 NDRLNLKGH
+400 NDRLNIKGY
-409 ATDTPFF
+409 ATDTPVF
-416 AETPQ
+416 AETPE

-426 VADGST
+426 VVDGSQET
-432 QDISIDAVLTAEETP
+432 VRIDAVLTAEETP
-447 AELFFPNMNPVR
+447 DELFYPNTNPVR
-459 LILPEM
+459 IILPEM

-474 AAPQDMDGFMD
+474 AAPQDMAGFMD
-485 YAEQV
+485 YTEEI
-490 LAAHFPDQSTD
+490 LAAHFPDQSQD

-585 FCSLRALALGVP
+585 LCSLRTLVIGVP
-597 LGILLTY
+597 LGIVLTY
-604 VVNLPIR
+604 IVNLPIR

-620 PLLPILLCSAGVLAL
+620 PLLPILLCAAGVLSL
-635 TLAITTLA
+635 TLAITALA
-643 ARRLRSQ
+643 ARRLRSK

-655 IRSGQRLY
+655 IRAGQRLY